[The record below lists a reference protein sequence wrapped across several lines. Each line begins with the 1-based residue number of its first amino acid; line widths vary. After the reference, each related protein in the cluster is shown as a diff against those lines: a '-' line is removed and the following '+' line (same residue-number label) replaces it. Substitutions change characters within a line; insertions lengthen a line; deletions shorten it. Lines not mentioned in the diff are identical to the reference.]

1 MTKLS
6 LDTNHDAEMRLNN
19 SVVSYNWQPVLVT
32 EAGVRYCNV
41 VNTITREEERV
52 KTQDLC
58 LFPVSVGNV
67 HIGNKYYYC
76 ERAPK
81 RRYKQGL
88 TGDNLVCYEMP
99 WGEQFISFKSKEV
112 GNAIINSFPSL
123 DDCLAITAGESRAF
137 SKTLGIYRDRD
148 GGTYLMYKDKQIGMF
163 EKDELTIFKKYFFCK
178 EFIMEVLNAI

>member
-1 MTKLS
+1 MTKLA
-6 LDTNHDAEMRLNN
+6 LDTDHDAEMRLNN
-19 SVVSYNWQPVLVT
+19 SVVSYNRQPVLVV
-32 EAGVRYCNV
+32 ASGVRFCNIIHL
-41 VNTITREEERV
+41 ITKEKELVEL
-52 KTQDLC
+52 KELC

-67 HIGNKYYYC
+67 QLGNKYYYC

-88 TGDNLVCYEMP
+88 TGDNLICYEMP
-99 WGEQFISFKSKEV
+99 WGEQFVSYKGKEV
-112 GNAIINSFPSL
+112 GYAIINSYPSL
-123 DDCLAITAGESRAF
+123 DECLAITAGESRAF
-137 SKTLGIYRDRD
+137 SKTLGVYRDRD